1 MHGNTKIFQEVFVFF
16 SVLTMDSSITQ
27 INYPLF
33 RIFHH
38 PHIRSISD
46 GLYLPWTWHVV
57 CYYVKR
63 SQGQGNRVGSHI
75 AAQALTLKEHSVV
88 THNQC

>member
-1 MHGNTKIFQEVFVFF
+1 
-16 SVLTMDSSITQ
+16 MDSSITQ
-27 INYPLF
+27 ISYLLF
-33 RIFHH
+33 WIFHH

-46 GLYLPWTWHVV
+46 GLYLLWTWHVV
-57 CYYVKR
+57 CYVKC
-63 SQGQGNRVGSHI
+63 SQGQGNQVGSHI